1 MNRRHSQ
8 SSNATPQIADGEQ
21 PRKRRYWTFSA
32 QRFTRSIVI
41 RGIPDMAG
49 PAAGLTWVVN
59 DTQSRPD
66 SPLVKTAQH
75 QPGKHRAGEGPRPAV

>member
-1 MNRRHSQ
+1 
-8 SSNATPQIADGEQ
+8 
-21 PRKRRYWTFSA
+21 
-32 QRFTRSIVI
+32 
-41 RGIPDMAG
+41 MAG

-75 QPGKHRAGEGPRPAV
+75 QPGKHRAGEGPRPAVTRPRLPDGQTRSGKKS